1 MSKYVKL
8 IKDIAASSGIEY
20 FIGDR
25 EVDEELFSCVC
36 NLMPKNPQITFKV
49 VQDYTDCK
57 EYKIVEL
64 HFSEKDLPYETVV
77 KK

>member
-8 IKDIAASSGIEY
+8 VKDIVASRRVDY

-36 NLMPKNPQITFKV
+36 DLMPKNPQITFKV
-49 VQDYTDCK
+49 VQDYASCT